1 MSTKRSVDRSTA
13 TQGNDGSAATQEN
26 DRLAVAHKVDRS
38 AVKPKKDRSGLCCFA
53 FADGR
58 HCRTPRRSGHQHLC
72 YFHAQK
78 EAQARAAKEA
88 GEAISSFFFSDYLS
102 ACDLSAALGRVFSAV
117 AEGHLKPKVATA
129 LAYLGQTPN
138 QSVQL
143 AQHEY
148 ANVLGGDVWR
158 RRVAACLEPPPP
170 RAPQP
175 VSNPVPTPH
184 KPACCHQSS
193 PQPDSPSAT
202 GLAPSSSP
210 RPDPSS

>member
-1 MSTKRSVDRSTA
+1 MSTKRSAGRSTA
-13 TQGNDGSAATQEN
+13 THENDCLAVTHKKVDGSA
-26 DRLAVAHKVDRS
+26 
-38 AVKPKKDRSGLCCFA
+38 VKLKKDRSGLCCFT

-58 HCRTPRRSGHQHLC
+58 QCRTPRRSGHQHLC

-78 EAQARAAKEA
+78 EAQARAAREA

-117 AEGHLKPKVATA
+117 AEGHIKPKAAAA
-129 LAYLGQTPN
+129 LAYLGQTLN

-148 ANVLGGDVWR
+148 ANVFGGDVWR
-158 RRVAACLEPPPP
+158 RRVAVCLEPPPP

-175 VSNPVPTPH
+175 VSKPVQPVQLASPPASP
-184 KPACCHQSS
+184 PACKPSTSDSS
-193 PQPDSPSAT
+193 QQCPQGVPARES
-202 GLAPSSSP
+202 
-210 RPDPSS
+210 